1 MANLSIPLKN
11 KIVNIDNSATIYEL
25 QIPLT
30 AELTSN
36 DDLIE
41 LGVGVQDY
49 GIVIVP
55 ADASATTEVVGLKTG
70 GKSYTC
76 AVTSITGGTVGGNL
90 TFAEVV

>member
-11 KIVNIDNSATIYEL
+11 KIINIDNTATIYEL
-25 QIPLT
+25 QIPIG

-41 LGVGVQDY
+41 LGVGVQEY
-49 GIVIVP
+49 GVVIVP
-55 ADASATTEVVGLKTG
+55 ADASADDEVVGLTSG
-70 GKSYTC
+70 GKDYTC